1 MQLNRKA
8 LLKRELDIVQVDLG
22 NDEFVY
28 VKQMSGR
35 DRDLFDKSLTKE
47 IKNDKGEVERFERD
61 LDGFRAKLAVVT
73 VCDEKGELLL
83 SPEDVE
89 TLNKNMGLRRLE
101 KIADA
106 ASKLNKLGLA
116 AKEELTKNSEA
127 AQSGSSNSGS
137 VKN

>member
-35 DRDLFDKSLTKE
+35 ERDLFDKSLTKE
-47 IKNDKGEVERFERD
+47 IKNEKGEVERFERD

-83 SPEDVE
+83 TPEDVE

-101 KIADA
+101 KIADE

-127 AQSGSSNSGS
+127 AQSGSSNSDS

>member
-35 DRDLFDKSLTKE
+35 ERDLFDKSLTKE

-83 SPEDVE
+83 TPEDVE

-101 KIADA
+101 KIADE

-127 AQSGSSNSGS
+127 AQSGSSNSAS
-137 VKN
+137 VKK